1 MIKVLKWPPKGP
13 RGRGFKTLDVYG
25 GGKLAGPFSR
35 QRFPKTWLSRGDRP
49 GPWLSVGGREP
60 LQMCHRGFHAW
71 LSRRTARNSTLDTPS
86 LRSESD
92 ASVWQFE
99 VQYVEALKKTNYGY
113 GKKVCARYL
122 RFMRRI

>member
-1 MIKVLKWPPKGP
+1 MIKILKWPPKGP
-13 RGRGFKTLDVYG
+13 RGRGFKTLDLHADGRFY
-25 GGKLAGPFSR
+25 GPFSR
-35 QRFPKTWLSRGDRP
+35 QIFPKTWLRQP

-71 LSRRTARNSTLDTPS
+71 ISRRTAWNSNLDAPS
-86 LRSESD
+86 LRSEPD

-99 VQYVEALKKTNYGY
+99 VQYAAALRKTDYGY